1 MGFFDFLKGPDINEG
16 MERCV
21 ATPDA
26 VLLDVRTGAEYQEGH
41 LPGSRNIPV
50 DALPSV
56 DGLPADLGTP
66 LFVYC
71 LSGARSSHAAA
82 VLRHVYKRQGPS
94 DGRSDAR
101 DLELIRPLANGTGEI
116 LLIELVGAA
125 GTVIPARGRRRETA
139 GGRNPH
145 NAYPL
150 LGPIRH
156 QHMNGASGYGS
167 DLSTAVH
174 RGNPVIL
181 TDPGIA
187 AASPRSHLN
196 RGGLSQICLLYT
208 SRCV

>member
-56 DGLPADLGTP
+56 DGLPAALGTP

-82 VLRHVYKRQGPS
+82 VLRRMGYCNVTNIGGINRY
-94 DGRSDAR
+94 
-101 DLELIRPLANGTGEI
+101 
-116 LLIELVGAA
+116 
-125 GTVIPARGRRRETA
+125 RGKVE
-139 GGRNPH
+139 
-145 NAYPL
+145 
-150 LGPIRH
+150 
-156 QHMNGASGYGS
+156 
-167 DLSTAVH
+167 
-174 RGNPVIL
+174 
-181 TDPGIA
+181 
-187 AASPRSHLN
+187 
-196 RGGLSQICLLYT
+196 C
-208 SRCV
+208 